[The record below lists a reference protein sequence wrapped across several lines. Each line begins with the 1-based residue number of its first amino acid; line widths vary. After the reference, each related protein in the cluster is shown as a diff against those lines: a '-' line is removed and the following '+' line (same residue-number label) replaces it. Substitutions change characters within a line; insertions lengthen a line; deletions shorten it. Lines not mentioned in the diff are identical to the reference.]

1 MFISWKKHMLMAR
14 RSTAIV
20 LVTWR
25 KRGDMLAEWMNTMN
39 SIKVILKTE
48 PLACNKLETAD
59 ACVSQTLRNW
69 QL

>member
-1 MFISWKKHMLMAR
+1 
-14 RSTAIV
+14 
-20 LVTWR
+20 
-25 KRGDMLAEWMNTMN
+25 MLAEWMNTMN

-48 PLACNKLETAD
+48 PLACNKRETAD